1 MSRTRLLL
9 DLQKL
14 DLTRDAAVARLNRIA
29 AALATSPA
37 VAEAEAA
44 IRAAEASLA
53 AADRTLRTL
62 TAEREDLQTHVNAE
76 EQKLYGGGFKNP
88 REVQNLQRE
97 TESLKRRLATLED
110 GVLEAMLARDAADAD
125 MGQARQRLAAAER
138 DGAARHADLAEAQS
152 KLSAAVRKVDARR
165 ASLLAAIPPAD
176 HAIYERLRR
185 AKAGRA
191 VAELDGRACGTC
203 GMEIPVEEA
212 HRAADGSALVYCSGC
227 GRVLHG

>member
-14 DLTRDAAVARLNRIA
+14 DLTRDAALARLSRVA
-29 AALATSPA
+29 AALAASPA
-37 VAEAEAA
+37 IAEAEAA
-44 IRAAEASLA
+44 IRSAEAALA
-53 AADRTLRTL
+53 EADRILRAR
-62 TAEREDLQTHVNAE
+62 TAEREDLQAHVHAE
-76 EQKLYGGGFKNP
+76 EQKLYGGAFKNP

-97 TESLKRRLATLED
+97 TDSLKRRLATVED
-110 GVLEAMLARDAADAD
+110 AVLEAMLARDEADAVLT
-125 MGQARQRLAAAER
+125 QARQTLADAAR
-138 DGAARHADLAEAQS
+138 DGAARHAELVDERG
-152 KLSAAVRKVDARR
+152 KLSAVVRKVDARR
-165 ASLLAAIPPAD
+165 AVLLGAIQPSD
-176 HAIYERLRR
+176 HAVYERLRR

-212 HRAADGSALVYCSGC
+212 HRAAEGTALVYCSGC